1 MKGYKIK
8 FIDLNTQYSVIK
20 EKVNKDINSILER
33 GSFILG
39 DEVFELEK
47 KLSQYVGVKECI
59 TCASGTDAL
68 MISLMAYNIG
78 KGDAVITTNFSF
90 FATTEVV
97 SLVGA
102 TPVYVDVDSE
112 SYNISPILLEETIKK
127 VIKDN
132 KVIPKAIITVDL
144 FGYLADY
151 SAISKIAKKYNLIII
166 EDAAQS
172 FGASYK
178 NNKSCSFGNIAATSF
193 YPANHL
199 DVMEMVVQYLPIILK

>member
-8 FIDLNTQYSVIK
+8 FIDLNTQYSIIK

-33 GSFILG
+33 GNFILG

-90 FATTEVV
+90 FATTEVI

-112 SYNISPILLEETIKK
+112 SYNISPILLEYSS
-127 VIKDN
+127 N
-132 KVIPKAIITVDL
+132 TVCL
-144 FGYLADY
+144 
-151 SAISKIAKKYNLIII
+151 SMSLI
-166 EDAAQS
+166 
-172 FGASYK
+172 F
-178 NNKSCSFGNIAATSF
+178 
-193 YPANHL
+193 
-199 DVMEMVVQYLPIILK
+199 